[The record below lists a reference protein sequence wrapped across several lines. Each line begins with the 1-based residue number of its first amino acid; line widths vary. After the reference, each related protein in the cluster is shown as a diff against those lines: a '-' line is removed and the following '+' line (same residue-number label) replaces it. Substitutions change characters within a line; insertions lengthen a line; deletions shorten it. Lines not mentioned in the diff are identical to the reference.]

1 MKIDYFSA
9 LDRLFPYWTAASSL
23 QNANL
28 PCRRLVRFWFL
39 SPEDYKEPEE
49 AFKKVGWDEV
59 GFVDYFPNKSTSA
72 QIGYSEWWEVRSFSQ
87 VTWCSQ
93 SHLVVSLSLFLF
105 CVSYQSLFFL
115 FFFISSLFLEKFVL
129 SPKLHKRR
137 GFQNFRVQSW
147 TAHGKRSWQN
157 HTKFVRASLLLLSM
171 GNCKKSP
178 QCNLTVT

>member
-1 MKIDYFSA
+1 MKLNYYSA

-93 SHLVVSLSLFLF
+93 SPLVVSLSLFLF
-105 CVSYQSLFFL
+105 CVSYQSLFFS
-115 FFFISSLFLEKFVL
+115 FSLFLHYFWKSLFCLLNYIREADSRISVCSPRLHTEKEVD
-129 SPKLHKRR
+129 RII
-137 GFQNFRVQSW
+137 QNSSERLYYSFLW
-147 TAHGKRSWQN
+147 ETARN
-157 HTKFVRASLLLLSM
+157 HPS
-171 GNCKKSP
+171 
-178 QCNLTVT
+178 VT

>member
-1 MKIDYFSA
+1 MKLNYYSA

-28 PCRRLVRFWFL
+28 PCRRLVRFWVL

-49 AFKKVGWDEV
+49 AFKKVSWDEV

-72 QIGYSEWWEVRSFSQ
+72 QIGYSEWWGSILQSSHVVFS
-87 VTWCSQ
+87 VTFSRFFV
-93 SHLVVSLSLFLF
+93 LVLILCFLSVPFFLFLF
-105 CVSYQSLFFL
+105 
-115 FFFISSLFLEKFVL
+115 ISALFLEKFVL
-129 SPKLHKRR
+129 SSKLRER
-137 GFQNFRVQSW
+137 SGFQNFRVQSK

>member
-1 MKIDYFSA
+1 MKLDYYSA

-28 PCRRLVRFWFL
+28 PCRRLVRFWVL

-49 AFKKVGWDEV
+49 AFKKVSWDEV
-59 GFVDYFPNKSTSA
+59 GFVDYFPNKSTLA
-72 QIGYSEWWEVRSFSQ
+72 QIGYSEWWGSGFQSSHVLFS
-87 VTWCSQ
+87 VTFSRFFV
-93 SHLVVSLSLFLF
+93 LVLILCFLSVPFFSLFLYF
-105 CVSYQSLFFL
+105 FNIFGKVCFVSL
-115 FFFISSLFLEKFVL
+115 ITKEKRIPEFPCAVCTR
-129 SPKLHKRR
+129 KR
-137 GFQNFRVQSW
+137 N
-147 TAHGKRSWQN
+147 WQN

>member
-28 PCRRLVRFWFL
+28 PYRRLVRFWVL

-49 AFKKVGWDEV
+49 AFKKVSWDEV

-93 SHLVVSLSLFLF
+93 SPLVVSLSLFLF
-105 CVSYQSLFFL
+105 CVSYQSLFFS
-115 FFFISSLFLEKFVL
+115 FSLFLHYFWKSLFCLLNYIREADSRISVCSPRLHTEKEVD
-129 SPKLHKRR
+129 RII
-137 GFQNFRVQSW
+137 QNSSERLYCSFLW
-147 TAHGKRSWQN
+147 ETARN
-157 HTKFVRASLLLLSM
+157 HPS
-171 GNCKKSP
+171 
-178 QCNLTVT
+178 VT